1 MNRSGHSASA
11 ALSPTRES
19 RRLGGKGPGS
29 NVGARRAGADPDEY
43 PSSAPT
49 ARVKVDPALPPC
61 GCGDSVAAPYRALG
75 LCVYLVAS
83 AFDDNYLW
91 PWACSAF
98 SAIRTG
104 GQNPKFLIA
113 NVDGLL
119 SPRGEEL
126 ALRTSEALGFS
137 AEIVPLTTPTWDVHY
152 ANQWNA
158 TVFARLLLL
167 DRLSERFLWLD
178 SDTLVLN
185 GWQQVA
191 ERSEDLFATSD
202 VIACAV
208 RDRDATLA
216 RMAKAGTNEAFV
228 ASRGEYV
235 NAGVFVGD
243 PQRWR
248 AEGMH
253 DRWMEVVVTQSR
265 RGFEYNDQDVLN
277 FVLAGRIG
285 ILPRAYNHIV
295 SEPAMG
301 DERVLHFAGYAKP
314 WKLSGDAQAFFM
326 ASEALNAERPQHQIS
341 GGGVGW
347 QLCPLYWQVEREFTA
362 RLAATGHEQLRDA
375 LLAIRAA
382 NVEALEWAASVKLR
396 LMRLLA
402 MKMRRRIRVI
412 SSAAGASSAPGS
424 ASARRT

>member
-1 MNRSGHSASA
+1 M
-11 ALSPTRES
+11 
-19 RRLGGKGPGS
+19 
-29 NVGARRAGADPDEY
+29 
-43 PSSAPT
+43 
-49 ARVKVDPALPPC
+49 
-61 GCGDSVAAPYRALG
+61 
-75 LCVYLVAS
+75 YLVAS

-98 SAIRTG
+98 SSIRSG
-104 GQNPKFLIA
+104 GPTPKFLIA

-126 ALRTSEALGFS
+126 VLRTSEALGFS
-137 AEIVPLTTPTWDVHY
+137 AEIVPLKTPTWDVKYTYH
-152 ANQWNA
+152 WNA

-167 DRLSERFLWLD
+167 DQLPDRFLWLD

-185 GWQQVA
+185 GWQDVA
-191 ERSEDLFATSD
+191 ERSQDLFAASD

-228 ASRGEYV
+228 ASHGEYV

-253 DRWMEVVVTQSR
+253 DRWVDVVATQSR
-265 RGFEYNDQDVLN
+265 RGFEYFDQDVLN
-277 FVLAGRIG
+277 LVLAGRIG
-285 ILPRAYNHIV
+285 ILPRAYNQIV
-295 SEPAMG
+295 SEPATG
-301 DERVLHFAGYAKP
+301 DDRILHFAGYPKP
-314 WKLSGDAQAFFM
+314 WRLSPDAQAFFM
-326 ASEALNAERPQHQIS
+326 ASEALNAERPQHQI
-341 GGGVGW
+341 GGGAGW
-347 QLCPLYWQVEREFTA
+347 QRFPLYWQVEREFTD
-362 RLAATGHEQLRDA
+362 RLAATGHEHLRDA

-382 NVEALEWAASVKLR
+382 NVEKFEWAASVKLR

-402 MKMRRRIRVI
+402 TKVRGWLRSREWTARVRHH
-412 SSAAGASSAPGS
+412 GLRHG
-424 ASARRT
+424 RWRG

>member
-1 MNRSGHSASA
+1 M
-11 ALSPTRES
+11 
-19 RRLGGKGPGS
+19 
-29 NVGARRAGADPDEY
+29 
-43 PSSAPT
+43 
-49 ARVKVDPALPPC
+49 
-61 GCGDSVAAPYRALG
+61 
-75 LCVYLVAS
+75 YLVAS

-98 SAIRTG
+98 SAIRSG
-104 GQNPKFLIA
+104 GPAPNFLIV

-119 SPRGEEL
+119 SPRGQEL
-126 ALRTSEALGFS
+126 VLRTSEALGFS
-137 AEIVPLTTPTWDVHY
+137 AKIVPLTTPVWDVHY
-152 ANQWNA
+152 TNQWNA

-167 DRLSERFLWLD
+167 DRLPERFLWLD

-191 ERSEDLFATSD
+191 ERSEELFATSD

-216 RMAKAGTNEAFV
+216 RLARAGTNEAFV
-228 ASRGEYV
+228 ASHGEYV

-243 PQRWR
+243 PQRWG
-248 AEGMH
+248 AVGMH
-253 DRWMEVVVTQSR
+253 HRWMDILATQSR
-265 RGFEYNDQDVLN
+265 RGFEYLDQDVLN
-277 FVLAGRIG
+277 LVLAGRIG
-285 ILPRAYNHIV
+285 ILPRAFNHII

-301 DERVLHFAGYAKP
+301 DERVLHFAGYPKP
-314 WKLSGDAQAFFM
+314 WKLSPDAQAFFM

-347 QLCPLYWQVEREFTA
+347 QLFPLYWQVEREFVN

-382 NVEALEWAASVKLR
+382 NVEALEWAPSVKLR
-396 LMRLLA
+396 LMRLLS
-402 MKMRRRIRVI
+402 MKMR
-412 SSAAGASSAPGS
+412 GK
-424 ASARRT
+424 